1 MARRTKGTDMLT
13 DAVVQARDLIVER
26 TQQMTKVYR
35 PNAFMTRQVDAR
47 TMDKYLLGI
56 TPEQMSEIAMKN
68 PEQAET
74 YAQRIN
80 TLEGRIASRTPLPAQ
95 DGYEPDLE

>member
-1 MARRTKGTDMLT
+1 MPRRTKGTDMLT

-68 PEQAET
+68 PEQAEQ
-74 YAQRIN
+74 YAGRIN
-80 TLEGRIASRTPLPAQ
+80 TLEGRIASRTPMPAQ
-95 DGYEPDLE
+95 DGYEPEI

>member
-1 MARRTKGTDMLT
+1 MPRRTKGTDMLT

-68 PEQAET
+68 PEQAEQ
-74 YAQRIN
+74 YAARVN
-80 TLEGRIASRTPLPAQ
+80 TLEGRIASRTPMPAQ
-95 DGYEPDLE
+95 DGYEPEI